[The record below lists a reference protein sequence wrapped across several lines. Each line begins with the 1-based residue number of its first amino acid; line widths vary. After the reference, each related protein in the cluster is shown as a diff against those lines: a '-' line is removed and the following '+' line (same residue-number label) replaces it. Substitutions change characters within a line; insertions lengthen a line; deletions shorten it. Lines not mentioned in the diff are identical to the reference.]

1 MAILSVL
8 LVDDKPGDVRLVV
21 EAFKESRV
29 QNNLSIVGDGE
40 EAISFLKQEGKYQN
54 APRPNLVLLDLRLPG
69 LNGLEVLKQIKG
81 NEKISGIPVIVLSN
95 SDSEADINSAYKY
108 MANCYIVKPFAMAE
122 FIEVVKYMEKFW
134 MNCVRLPGQ
143 KL

>member
-8 LVDDKPGDVRLVV
+8 LVDDKPSDVRLVV
-21 EAFKESRV
+21 EAFKESKV

-54 APRPNLVLLDLRLPG
+54 APRPGLVLLDLRLPK
-69 LNGLEVLKQIKG
+69 LSGLEVLKRIK
-81 NEKISGIPVIVLSN
+81 EDESISSIPVIVLSN
-95 SDSEADINSAYKY
+95 SDAESDITKAYKS

-122 FIEVVKYMEKFW
+122 FIEVVKYIEKFW
-134 MNCVRLPGQ
+134 LNCVKLPG
-143 KL
+143 